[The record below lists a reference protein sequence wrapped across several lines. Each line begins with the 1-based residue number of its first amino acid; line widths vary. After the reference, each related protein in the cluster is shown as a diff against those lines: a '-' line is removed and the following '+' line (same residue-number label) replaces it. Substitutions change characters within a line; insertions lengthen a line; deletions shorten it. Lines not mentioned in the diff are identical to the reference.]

1 MAKVYNDL
9 LVAAD
14 KGDASALCLLDLSA
28 AFDID
33 HDLLNAST
41 STSSS
46 SGSVHIC
53 RTDHFRSCTEAAR
66 RLLRCGHY
74 CLLCSL
80 SQGSVL
86 QGPRLFILYTADL
99 ADVAARHTTL
109 TFIHTQMTLSY
120 ISAVSTRGH
129 DDGYPTT

>member
-1 MAKVYNDL
+1 MHRLQRRPPV
-9 LVAAD
+9 VQFISV
-14 KGDASALCLLDLSA
+14 GQ
-28 AFDID
+28 II
-33 HDLLNAST
+33 
-41 STSSS
+41 
-46 SGSVHIC
+46 SGHVRRQHVVCYAVVIIVCSV
-53 RTDHFRSCTEAAR
+53 
-66 RLLRCGHY
+66 
-74 CLLCSL
+74 